1 MDAMTFSQRIVAEI
15 GRLLNNTSNPQ
26 HSAIA
31 HLATAA
37 GRGAESLVYLANLDE
52 RRFGGEWPNDAY
64 ENDCI
69 DDAHVRWAATSALSC
84 LDLCIAAAGRL
95 SGFAIRPP
103 NGEDSIRSFY
113 QADYETGTIKKDKR
127 DIVTPPW
134 RAWIDSVVADHR
146 YANLLR
152 VRNALVH
159 ADAFR
164 IVHGTTE
171 TIAGHEMRY
180 GYRVKSLDSSALGSS
195 CLTMNARAIVE
206 LSRDL
211 ALDQVEGFIITLGS
225 LS

>member
-1 MDAMTFSQRIVAEI
+1 MTFSQRIVAEV

-26 HSAIA
+26 HGAIG

-37 GRGAESLVYLANLDE
+37 GRGVESLVYLADIDE
-52 RRFGGEWPNDAY
+52 RRFGGEWPIDAY

-113 QADYETGTIKKDKR
+113 QVDYETGTIRKDKR
-127 DIVTPPW
+127 DIVIAPW

-146 YANLLR
+146 YADLLR

-180 GYRVKSLDSSALGSS
+180 GYRVKSMDPSAQGSS
-195 CLTMNARAIVE
+195 CLTMNARAIVK
-206 LSRDL
+206 LSRDI
-211 ALDQVEGFIITLGS
+211 ALEQVEKFIIALRTLS
-225 LS
+225 